1 MRSPEGA
8 SAWEEARKR
17 VRSRLAE
24 LHPQSRVRLFCFPP
38 AETGEDW
45 VSPSAM
51 RKVVAGLT
59 PSLAEGRPLDAL
71 REAAEALARFR
82 SDMPESL
89 EVVGDLQRLG
99 WEQIDT
105 LTLPE
110 ELRVRVSQV
119 GDPEAANRGLSLR
132 VRGRDQLRRG
142 AVVTR
147 GGGAPLVVRDRV
159 GEDGEV
165 AEREIPAARR
175 GAGTAVP
182 GRLQRVGAPGGRLPP
197 GDRRAGG

>member
-1 MRSPEGA
+1 MGGGSYSECEAAWPSCTRKAGSGC
-8 SAWEEARKR
+8 SA
-17 VRSRLAE
+17 
-24 LHPQSRVRLFCFPP
+24 FPP

-45 VSPSAM
+45 VGPSAM

-159 GEDGEV
+159 GEDGDV
-165 AEREIPAARR
+165 AEREIPLPDKVLELPYRAA
-175 GAGTAVP
+175 T
-182 GRLQRVGAPGGRLPP
+182 QRMGAPGGRLPT
-197 GDRRAGG
+197 GDRRTGG